1 MSDKNLGPQS
11 LVVHVDRP
19 LNETSAATPPIWQTS
34 TFGASG
40 PEQFMDMATQPRHD
54 HYYGRYGNPTLTQA
68 EAVIAALEE
77 TEGAMLTASG
87 MAAITT
93 AVLSF
98 VRSGDHAIAQRTH
111 YASTLTL
118 MNKTLPRFGVEC
130 TLVDQTDPGA
140 FERALRPNTKL
151 IHIETPVNPLLQVT
165 DIAAVTDL
173 ARSRGIV
180 TTIDNTFASPINQKP
195 ATRGVDLVL
204 HSATK
209 YLGGHSD
216 LLAGAIAG
224 RSDHLDEIWDT
235 MLVLGGTLDPFAG
248 WLLLRGL
255 RTLPLRVERANTNG
269 QQIAEFL
276 EGHPAIERV
285 YYPGLPSH
293 PQHELAKRQMRG
305 FGGVVS
311 FEVKGGFDRAEK
323 TVGSL
328 KMALRA
334 ASLGGVET
342 LVVHPA
348 AMWAHSLSEEQ
359 LRSAGISAGLI
370 RLSLG
375 IEDAAD
381 LRDDLDQALAG

>member
-1 MSDKNLGPQS
+1 MTNKKLGPQS

-34 TFGASG
+34 TFGA
-40 PEQFMDMATQPRHD
+40 EDANDFLKMATTARHD
-54 HYYGRYGNPTLTQA
+54 RFYGRYGNPTLTQA

-77 TEGAMLTASG
+77 TEEAMLLASG
-87 MAAITT
+87 MAAITAT
-93 AVLSF
+93 VLAL
-98 VRSGDHAIAQRTH
+98 VKQGDHVIAQKTH

-118 MNKTLPRFGVEC
+118 MNKVLPRFGVES
-130 TLVDQTDPGA
+130 TLVDQTDPAA
-140 FERALRPNTKL
+140 FQRALRPNTKL
-151 IHIETPVNPLLQVT
+151 IHIETPTNPLLQIT
-165 DIAAVTDL
+165 DIRAVASL
-173 ARSRGIV
+173 ARERNIV

-195 ATRGVDLVL
+195 SPMGVDLVL

-216 LLAGAIAG
+216 LVAGAIAG
-224 RSDHLDEIWDT
+224 RKELLDQIWET
-235 MLVLGGTLDPFAG
+235 MIVLGGSLDPFAG

-255 RTLPLRVERANTNG
+255 RTLPLRVERHNSNA

-276 EGHPAIERV
+276 ESHPAVERV
-285 YYPGLPSH
+285 YYPGLASH
-293 PQHELAKRQMRG
+293 PQHQLATRQMSG
-305 FGGVVS
+305 FGGVLS
-311 FEVKGGFDRAEK
+311 FEVKDGYDRAER
-323 TVGSL
+323 TVASM

-334 ASLGGVET
+334 ASLGSVET
-342 LVVHPA
+342 LIVHPA

-359 LRSAGISAGLI
+359 LRAAGISAGLI

-381 LRDDLDQALAG
+381 LRDDLDQALTG